1 MGNTAINALL
11 TAEYGKEKAKDQRYD
26 QVWNDFMS
34 SYSNLGSDIDNYH
47 TLLKDAF
54 GNYKTG
60 LDNTTNT
67 YTGTLSGLADK
78 LNAPESKV
86 SFGLAG
92 FDPVT
97 MTTRQAREDVGTLGD
112 IAKNI
117 YSANRLPASEQY
129 NYDKTA
135 ASGTMDKYNALKD
148 LATQVRGGDTG
159 SVVNAYAGTRSQ
171 DMGPMG
177 ALGAIGNILGATGQG
192 AGGVMRGLG
201 ALGFKLPGM
210 GAATTA
216 GAGATGAGA
225 GAGAAGTAG
234 AGAAGAAG
242 AGAGAAGLAAAWPVA
257 AALAAAGLLYKIKR
271 NND

>member
-117 YSANRLPASEQY
+117 YSANLLPASEQY

-148 LATQVRGGDTG
+148 LATQMRGGDTA
-159 SVVNAYAGTRSQ
+159 SVVNAYAGS
-171 DMGPMG
+171 
-177 ALGAIGNILGATGQG
+177 QG
-192 AGGVMRGLG
+192 ANQDLGTLGKLATVSNVLG
-201 ALGFKLPGM
+201 ALGG
-210 GAATTA
+210 
-216 GAGATGAGA
+216 
-225 GAGAAGTAG
+225 
-234 AGAAGAAG
+234 
-242 AGAGAAGLAAAWPVA
+242 GAAGLGTFINSLSKLGGNSNTANKTASTTPSSDQWAGSDMDVSTILQMLPALMTMAA
-257 AALAAAGLLYKIKR
+257 
-271 NND
+271 